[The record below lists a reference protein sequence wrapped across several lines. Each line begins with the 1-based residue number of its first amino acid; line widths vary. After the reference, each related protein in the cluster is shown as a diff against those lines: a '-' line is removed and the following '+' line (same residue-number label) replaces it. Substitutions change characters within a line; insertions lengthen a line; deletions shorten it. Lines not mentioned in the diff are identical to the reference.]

1 MASRDMDTKV
11 TLVRLMPRFA
21 MPNSQSPS
29 GRQSGKWLRLARR
42 QTMLAISIG
51 LALLFVYQTV
61 GGLAIYLGVLPA
73 QLVQGHT
80 ETTMHGGVP
89 RRPHQHH
96 LVVALF
102 DAATGARITDAEVTA
117 LVSGAGHRDDR
128 KRLEAMVIADTTT
141 YGQYFDFPDAGRY
154 TIRVDVRRGN
164 QAAPVTARFTYQH
177 SLR

>member
-1 MASRDMDTKV
+1 MAPRDMD
-11 TLVRLMPRFA
+11 
-21 MPNSQSPS
+21 
-29 GRQSGKWLRLARR
+29 RR
-42 QTMLAISIG
+42 QTMLAMAIG
-51 LALLFVYQTV
+51 LALLLVPRSAPRADDSYQTV

-80 ETTMHGGVP
+80 EITMHGGVP

-141 YGQYFDFPDAGRY
+141 HGQYFDFPDAGRY

-164 QAAPVTARFTYQH
+164 QAAPVTARFTYLH

>member
-1 MASRDMDTKV
+1 MHGNQHENRGGFLRSRANWVLLAFIVIAGFYLV
-11 TLVRLMPRFA
+11 TEHRAHLFGYLP
-21 MPNSQSPS
+21 
-29 GRQSGKWLRLARR
+29 WLLLLACPF
-42 QTMLAISIG
+42 LH
-51 LALLFVYQTV
+51 LF
-61 GGLAIYLGVLPA
+61 
-73 QLVQGHT
+73 
-80 ETTMHGGVP
+80 MHGGVP

-102 DAATGARITDAEVTA
+102 DAATGARITDADVTA